1 MPNQTSRSDASLTC
15 SANQEMLPEYP
26 LVKILTCVPS
36 YDEAVW
42 APFWRT
48 IPNWTL
54 NHVSCAARTAA
65 LQTAVYQSVWQA
77 VMERQHTYIPSLIVS
92 LASGSARVE
101 AS

>member
-26 LVKILTCVPS
+26 LVKILTCVRS

-42 APFWRT
+42 APFWR

-54 NHVSCAARTAA
+54 NHVSCLREQLHCKQLST
-65 LQTAVYQSVWQA
+65 
-77 VMERQHTYIPSLIVS
+77 R
-92 LASGSARVE
+92 ASGKLSWNDNTRTYHHSLSA
-101 AS
+101 